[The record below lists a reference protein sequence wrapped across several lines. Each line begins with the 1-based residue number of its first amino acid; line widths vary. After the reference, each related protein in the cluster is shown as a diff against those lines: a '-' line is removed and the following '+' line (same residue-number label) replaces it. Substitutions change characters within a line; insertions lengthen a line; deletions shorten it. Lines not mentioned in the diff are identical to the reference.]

1 MSKTLKIQIDFTEK
15 NVLGEAA
22 GLSDRQVNSL
32 NMGNNS
38 PRLDKKLTYYIP
50 KQKLHLEKWSDAA
63 DAQPSIKVFA
73 IGIDENGD
81 AQCVTTLSINTLRG
95 RYLGEAKD
103 NLKLSTN
110 VNDDGLVRFDP
121 QPAQYSVWEDEFRIP
136 VAAVDKTGL
145 FKEDVF
151 FKVTMRHQ
159 VAVPAFEKAN
169 KIVNG
174 REAYN
179 IKVYENTN
187 IAALDVQPVW
197 SYMQVEGTPVD
208 TSCIPGFEKY
218 AL

>member
-1 MSKTLKIQIDFTEK
+1 MSKIVKVQIDFTEK
-15 NVLGEAA
+15 NVLGEAT
-22 GLSDRQVNSL
+22 GLNDRQVNNL
-32 NMGNNS
+32 NMGSNS

-73 IGIDENGD
+73 IGIDESGE
-81 AQCVTTLSINTLRG
+81 AKVVTSLSINTLRA

-103 NLKLSTN
+103 ELKLGTN
-110 VNDDGLVRFDP
+110 VNEDGLVRFDP

-159 VAVPAFEKAN
+159 VSVPAFEKAG

-187 IAALDVQPVW
+187 IAALDVTPVW
-197 SYMQVEGTPVD
+197 SYVQVDGKPVD